1 MFLKKIELI
10 LHKIKL
16 HKKIYQIIFETLFAF
31 YDSGHFIK
39 TQDSFIFSITHPDDK
54 SIYLMVANFP
64 GEDGFTQTQII
75 DDRLPVSADL
85 KIILNFEQLIFEINR
100 FLKTKLDF
108 NFNFSID
115 SEDSEDCAEK
125 IETNIDNNFIDKS
138 YFEPSNLSQK
148 NPKNLIDRFFCLE
161 TVV

>member
-1 MFLKKIELI
+1 
-10 LHKIKL
+10 
-16 HKKIYQIIFETLFAF
+16 
-31 YDSGHFIK
+31 
-39 TQDSFIFSITHPDDK
+39 
-54 SIYLMVANFP
+54 MVANFP

-85 KIILNFEQLIFEINR
+85 KIILNFEQLIFEINS
-100 FLKTKLDF
+100 FLKSELDF
-108 NFNFSID
+108 NLNLSID

-125 IETNIDNNFIDKS
+125 IETNIDNIFIDKS
-138 YFEPSNLSQK
+138 YFESSNLSQK